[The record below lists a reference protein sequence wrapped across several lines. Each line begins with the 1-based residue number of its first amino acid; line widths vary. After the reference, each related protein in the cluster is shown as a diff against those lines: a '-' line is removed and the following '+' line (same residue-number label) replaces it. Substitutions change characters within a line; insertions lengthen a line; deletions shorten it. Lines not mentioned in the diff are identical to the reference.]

1 MPPVGYAP
9 CTHDAV
15 LFARRPGTDEGRL
28 EDLGSMN
35 TRTRTIASFFSVG
48 MAAMLLGAVVT
59 TQMRPQAAMA
69 RSPEPASAAV
79 PSRPLGAPSLE
90 IFRDIAHG
98 ATPGVVN
105 INTKKL
111 VKGQRGGSFRDFF
124 GDDMFDRFFG
134 PQGPQGQGP
143 QPRGGDSETQRS
155 LGSGFVVDKDG
166 YILTN
171 RHVVEGADQISVTLS
186 SGRTYEAKLV
196 GKDARTDVALIK
208 IEPKEPLTILSLG
221 NSDQTDVAEWVMAI
235 GNPFGLWTD
244 GTAGGPSVTVGVVS
258 FKGRSLGLGVRGT
271 AVDMIQTDASIN
283 PGNSGGPLINTR
295 GEVIGINTMIITN
308 GPQQSSGVGFAV
320 PINVAKEI
328 LPQLRSRGRVIRG
341 WLGVSIQDVTEALAR
356 SYHLKEA
363 KGAIIA
369 DVNEGSPA
377 DKAGLKPDD
386 VVIAVDGREVRDRS
400 ELTNYIASRAPDT
413 TVHLKILRNGAE
425 KDVSVTLG
433 TFPEEGLTRAADGRS
448 ESEGRSHQGMSLQN
462 LSPDL
467 AAELQLPRG
476 FKGVVVTQVEPG
488 GNAEDAGLQRGDVIV
503 SVNGNT
509 VENVDDVEKELA
521 RAKAD
526 GVARLRFRRVNQYTF
541 TTLRLS

>member
-1 MPPVGYAP
+1 
-9 CTHDAV
+9 
-15 LFARRPGTDEGRL
+15 
-28 EDLGSMN
+28 MN
-35 TRTRTIASFFSVG
+35 TRTRTIASFFSVA

-79 PSRPLGAPSLE
+79 PSRPLGAPSLD

-111 VKGQRGGSFRDFF
+111 VRGQRGATFRDFF

-134 PQGPQGQGP
+134 PQGPQGQGRDRD
-143 QPRGGDSETQRS
+143 RGGDSETQRS
-155 LGSGFVVDKDG
+155 LGPGFVVDKDG

-171 RHVVEGADQISVTLS
+171 RHVIEGADQISVTLS

-208 IEPKEPLTILSLG
+208 IEPKEPLTVLSLG

-341 WLGVSIQDVTEALAR
+341 WLGVQIQPVTEALAR

-363 KGAIIA
+363 RGAIIA
-369 DVNEGSPA
+369 DVTDGSPA

-386 VVIAVDGREVRDRS
+386 VVIGVDGREVRDNS
-400 ELTNYIASRAPDT
+400 DLTSYIASRPPDS

-425 KDVSVTLG
+425 KDVTVTLG
-433 TFPEEGLTRAADGRS
+433 TFPEEGVTRADGRS
-448 ESEGRSHQGMSLQN
+448 DGEGRSHQGMTLQD
-462 LSPDL
+462 LTSDL
-467 AAELQLPRG
+467 ASELQLPRG
-476 FKGVVVTQVEPG
+476 FKGVVVTQVEAG
-488 GNAEDAGLQRGDVIV
+488 GNAEDAALQRGDVIV
-503 SVNGNT
+503 SVNGET
-509 VENVDDVEKELA
+509 VDSVNDFERQLDK
-521 RAKAD
+521 AKAD
-526 GVARLRFRRVNQYTF
+526 GVARIRFRRGSLYSF
-541 TTLRLS
+541 TTLRLN

>member
-1 MPPVGYAP
+1 
-9 CTHDAV
+9 
-15 LFARRPGTDEGRL
+15 
-28 EDLGSMN
+28 MN
-35 TRTRTIASFFSVG
+35 TRTRTIASFFSVA

-79 PSRPLGAPSLE
+79 SARPPGAPSLD
-90 IFRDIAHG
+90 IFRDIAHS

-111 VKGQRGGSFRDFF
+111 VKGQRSSSFRDFF
-124 GDDMFDRFFG
+124 GEDMFDRFFG
-134 PQGPQGQGP
+134 PQGPHGQGP
-143 QPRGGDSETQRS
+143 QQRGGDAETQRS

-166 YILTN
+166 SILTN

-186 SGRTYEAKLV
+186 NGKSYEAKLV

-208 IEPKEPLTILSLG
+208 IEPKEPLTILALG

-235 GNPFGLWTD
+235 GNPFGLWAD
-244 GTAGGPSVTVGVVS
+244 GQVGGPSVTVGVVS
-258 FKGRSLGLGVRGT
+258 FKGRGLQLGVRGT

-341 WLGVSIQDVTEALAR
+341 WLGVQIQDVTEELAR

-369 DVNEGSPA
+369 DVTEGSPA
-377 DKAGLKPDD
+377 DKAGLRPDD
-386 VVIAVDGREVRDRS
+386 VVIGVDGREVRDRS
-400 ELTNYIASRAPDT
+400 ELTGYIASRAPET

-425 KDVSVTLG
+425 KDVAVTLG
-433 TFPEEGLTRAADGRS
+433 TFPEEGVTRADGRS

-467 AAELQLPRG
+467 AAELQLPRA
-476 FKGVVVTQVEPG
+476 FKGVVVMQVEPG

-509 VENVDDVEKELA
+509 VDSVDDVEKELA
-521 RAKAD
+521 KAKAD
-526 GVARLRFRRVNQYTF
+526 GVARLRYRRGNQYTF

>member
-1 MPPVGYAP
+1 
-9 CTHDAV
+9 
-15 LFARRPGTDEGRL
+15 
-28 EDLGSMN
+28 MN
-35 TRTRTIASFFSVG
+35 TRTRTIASFFSVA

-59 TQMRPQAAMA
+59 TQMKPQAAMA
-69 RSPEPASAAV
+69 RSPEPGTAAV
-79 PSRPLGAPSLE
+79 PSRPLGPPTLE
-90 IFRDIAHG
+90 TFRDIAHG
-98 ATPGVVN
+98 VTGGVVN
-105 INTKKL
+105 ISTKKL
-111 VKGQRGGSFRDFF
+111 VKGQRGATFRDFF

-143 QPRGGDSETQRS
+143 QRGPDTEAQRA

-171 RHVVEGADQISVTLS
+171 RHVIDGADQISVTLS
-186 SGRTYEAKLV
+186 NGRTYEARLV

-208 IEPKEPLTILSLG
+208 IEPKETLTTLTLG
-221 NSDQTDVAEWVMAI
+221 NSDATDVAEWVMAV
-235 GNPFGLWTD
+235 GNPFGLWAD
-244 GTAGGPSVTVGVVS
+244 GQVGGPSVTVGVVS
-258 FKGRSLGLGVRGT
+258 FKGRNMQLTRGT
-271 AVDMIQTDASIN
+271 GVDMIQTDASIN

-328 LPQLRSRGRVIRG
+328 LPQLRAKGRVIRG
-341 WLGVSIQDVTEALAR
+341 WLGVQIQDVTEALAR
-356 SYHLKEA
+356 SYHLKDA

-369 DVNEGSPA
+369 DVTEGSPA
-377 DKAGLKPDD
+377 DKAGLRPDD

-400 ELTNYIASRAPDT
+400 DLSSYVASRPPDS
-413 TVHLKILRNGAE
+413 TVHLKILRNGTE
-425 KDVSVTLG
+425 KEVAVTLG
-433 TFPEEGLTRAADGRS
+433 TFPEEGLTRADGRPDT
-448 ESEGRSHQGMSLQN
+448 EGRSHQGMSLQN
-462 LSPDL
+462 LSSDL

-476 FKGVVVTQVEPG
+476 FKGVIVMQVEPG
-488 GNAEDAGLQRGDVIV
+488 SNAEDAGLQRGDVIV

-521 RAKAD
+521 KAKAD
-526 GVARLRFRRVNQYTF
+526 GVARLRFRRGSQYTF